1 MNVGIR
7 ELRAHL
13 SKYVRRAA
21 GGEQIIVTD
30 RGRPVAR
37 LVGLGTPMLER
48 GIAEGWIT
56 PPRRSGLTPAVYY
69 RATLG
74 TMDVIDDDRG

>member
-1 MNVGIR
+1 MDVGIP
-7 ELRAHL
+7 ELKANL
-13 SKYVRRAA
+13 SEYVRRAA
-21 GGEQIIVTD
+21 GGEEIIVSD

-37 LVGLGTPMLER
+37 LVGLVASRLES

-69 RATLG
+69 KASLSTTEVL
-74 TMDVIDDDRG
+74 DEDRG